1 MFRVV
6 LWMVF
11 ASALFAED
19 PSLNV
24 EKPKKFNLAIC
35 AIFKNEAH
43 YLKEW
48 IEYHRFVGVDHFYL
62 YNTGSTDQ
70 FLNVLS
76 PYVKEGVV
84 TLIHWPD
91 HLQNSSDD
99 TTFLWSFSTQIPA
112 YENAVRIK
120 SLNESQW
127 LVLLDVDE
135 FLVLPKDTNLSTVLE
150 RYKKFPGVK
159 INSNSFDAS
168 STLSVPGRRL
178 LIETVE
184 LTKPTPCH
192 PQKRVSK
199 LIFKPEEYKGFTW
212 PPYQCYFKNDQKPI
226 ELGKSE
232 LCINRYEN
240 RFKGHLFYGK
250 AKDKL
255 HIDNRILTE
264 QESAELL
271 EMGYE
276 IEDQERAIYRFVPD
290 VLKKMGYSQ

>member
-11 ASALFAED
+11 ASALFAEG
-19 PSLNV
+19 PSLTV
-24 EKPKKFNLAIC
+24 EKPKRFNLAVC
-35 AIFKNEAH
+35 AIFKNEAL

-62 YNTGSTDQ
+62 YNNGSTDR
-70 FLNVLS
+70 FLSVLR
-76 PYVKEGVV
+76 PYVKDGVV

-91 HLQNSSDD
+91 HLLNNSEE
-99 TTFLWSFSTQIPA
+99 TTFMWSLGTQISA
-112 YENAVRIK
+112 YENAVKIE
-120 SLNESQW
+120 SLNEAEW
-127 LVLLDVDE
+127 LVFLDVDE
-135 FLVLPKDTNLSTVLE
+135 FLVVPKDKNLNSLLE
-150 RYKKFPGVK
+150 RYKKYPGVK

-168 STLSVPGRRL
+168 SALSVPGRKL

-192 PQKRVSK
+192 PQKKVAK

-212 PPYQCYFKNDQKPI
+212 PPYQCYFKNDQKPM
-226 ELGKSE
+226 ELRKSE

-240 RFKGHLFYGK
+240 RFKGHLFHGK
-250 AKDKL
+250 AKDKI
-255 HIDNRILTE
+255 HVDNRMLTE
-264 QESAELL
+264 EESAELL

-290 VLKKMGYSQ
+290 MLKKMGYSH